1 MRGGLSGK
9 AFSLTFSRKGVVMKA
24 FRIHSPRAQSDKGEE
39 LMGSEDREETE
50 KESGWNDGNLSYNL
64 AEAKPSI
71 YPVALPTLTHR
82 WRLKMPEQ
90 FLWLLQPQDFFFL
103 ISFLKLMFS
112 SCQCMGVC
120 YGMHVDH
127 MCTCMRVSICRLE
140 VDSCVF
146 LNILHLILE
155 TGLLL
160 RLEMA
165 NSS

>member
-1 MRGGLSGK
+1 MWGGSSGK
-9 AFSLTFSRKGVVMKA
+9 AFSLTFSRKSVVMKA
-24 FRIHSPRAQSDKGEE
+24 IRIHSPRAGSDKREE
-39 LMGSEDREETE
+39 LMGSKDRE
-50 KESGWNDGNLSYNL
+50 ESGWNDGNLSYNV
-64 AEAKPSI
+64 AAAKPSI

-82 WRLKMPEQ
+82 WRLRCQ
-90 FLWLLQPQDFFFL
+90 SNSFYFYNHRVFFFL
-103 ISFLKLMFS
+103 ISFFKLMFS
-112 SCQCMGVC
+112 SCQCMGVYC
-120 YGMHVDH
+120 GMRVDH
-127 MCTCMRVSICRLE
+127 MCSCMCVSICRLE